1 MKRFKW
7 LLIPGI
13 ILSAVSGV
21 MLANLDNVS
30 AENNTRVCTSEY
42 FTDKYLGKI
51 ETSVN
56 GNVVTVRNVHG
67 LSYGYIIEGTS
78 EEVKGEPNA
87 GGTFTIDLSQGGSAE
102 IYFYLLEADEC
113 GAEAGVSIGNITVY
127 SGPSRN
133 NMYDNALCVNYRNK
147 YGNNTTMKDAVSY
160 CFEEIVSVQY
170 SYDQV
175 SEWVSAAENYYN
187 AINNVDN
194 SQNNNDQEGYYDD
207 VKNTGTLTCDAFSNN
222 NYETIHSF
230 NHVETTNENNCIT
243 TCEEHVEL
251 NFSDPVA
258 TQAGMCFQY
267 LIEIKSVVECDSNY
281 VAPPPSRP
289 AVCTPSA
296 SCSQPGWWG
305 DAGGP
310 NEDFD
315 SCVMECDGGEYTQSC
330 IDSCYNAVYE
340 EGTYSL
346 DVNNNETERAAMFNP
361 ATALLTID
369 SRPTA
374 IVSQVADSSC
384 IDINSVNYYDS
395 ASIQAYYEFRQQD
408 PGGYYNGGTWVPS
421 GNCPS
426 YIAPYYFQSY
436 SMTQRTIGMLRGLY
450 LPYNQM
456 TSYYY
461 ANNSTNGFLRS
472 VYKPGYI
479 WDVCHSSCTWVNL
492 CGANTVLTQGQA
504 EAQYQEELRK
514 YEAEKAACESK
525 AATCSNETTEY
536 KIVVDNLD
544 GNDSYNDNDKSD
556 WQEEFNSEQKLNSDK
571 VTGEFPDMVTLVDG
585 SCEDGEDDPWHYH
598 NIITFPGT
606 WINNKTGQ
614 TVHSIQPGHEDFYT
628 NIGNEYCTKLNS
640 VPVNTA
646 WYEWKVNQDE
656 KPLTDAEKQAIN
668 ADIEMNIRGS
678 IDNYGYF
685 GWNFDIEC
693 FYALIKDPSDC
704 VGEHCEQS
712 PNPSDP
718 DYPNPDDP
726 SDGGDDGGDGSN
738 GGESPITNFTFR
750 SISLDN
756 LFPSSE
762 AGQTTRDTGFNWS
775 CEATNLENPDY
786 IVQPVAL
793 REEIERLGDS
803 IYEGDEYL
811 DYHFVLTPETM
822 NKIRAYNKDVGSYT
836 EPTSTNEEGEGI
848 LNAGSNKTSGI
859 TVYRSYLIHRT
870 LNSNERL
877 KTGLIGCNNE
887 DNGQCNNTIVDNSC
901 YREYQTASQLLKGG
915 K

>member
-13 ILSAVSGV
+13 VLSAVSGV

-42 FTDKYLGKI
+42 FKDKYMDKI
-51 ETSVN
+51 ETSVD
-56 GNVVTVRNVHG
+56 GNVATIRNAQG
-67 LSYGYIIEGTS
+67 LTYGYISEGMS
-78 EEVKGEPNA
+78 EAVTGVPNA
-87 GGTFTIDLSQGGSAE
+87 SGTFTVTIPESGFVDIS
-102 IYFYLLEADEC
+102 FYLAAEEEC
-113 GAEAGVSIGNITVY
+113 GAPLGEYIGVITVY
-127 SGPSRN
+127 SGSSRN
-133 NMYDNALCVNYRNK
+133 NMYDNALCVNYRNT
-147 YGNNTTMKDAVSY
+147 YGNNATMRDAVSY
-160 CFEEIVSVQY
+160 CFEEEVSVQY
-170 SYDQV
+170 SYSQV
-175 SEWVSAAENYYN
+175 QEWIQLAEEYYN
-187 AINNVDN
+187 NLNSANN
-194 SQNNNDQEGYYDD
+194 SQANNNQEGYYED
-207 VKNTGTLTCDAFSNN
+207 VKNTGTLTCDAFSND

-230 NHVETTNENNCIT
+230 NHVETTTENNCVT

-281 VAPPPSRP
+281 IAPPPSRP
-289 AVCTPSA
+289 TVCTPYPY
-296 SCSQPGWWG
+296 CSLPSGWEG

-310 NEDFD
+310 SEDFD
-315 SCVMECDGGEYTQSC
+315 SCVMECDGGEYSQSC
-330 IDSCYNAVYE
+330 IDSCYNQVYGNE
-340 EGTYSL
+340 AYNEDVSDDLANRTSLFNSNYS
-346 DVNNNETERAAMFNP
+346 
-361 ATALLTID
+361 LLTIN

-374 IVSQVADSSC
+374 LQVVDNNCISTDNVSYY
-384 IDINSVNYYDS
+384 NSEQILALYN
-395 ASIQAYYEFRQQD
+395 FRQSN

-421 GNCPS
+421 GSCPS
-426 YIAPYYFQSY
+426 YIAPYYFSSY
-436 SMTQRTIGMLRGLY
+436 AMTQRTVGMLHGNIR
-450 LPYNQM
+450 PYNQH
-456 TSYYY
+456 SAYYY
-461 ANNSTNGFLRS
+461 VNPYTNGILRS
-472 VYKPGYI
+472 QYDYGG
-479 WDVCHSSCTWVNL
+479 VCQSTCYWINS
-492 CGANTVLTQGQA
+492 CGADTVLTAGQA
-504 EAQYQEELRK
+504 EEQYQEALRQ

-556 WQEEFNSEQKLNSDK
+556 WQEEFNSEQKLNSTN
-571 VTGEFPDMVTLVDG
+571 VTGDFPDMVILTDG

-640 VPVNTA
+640 IPVNTA

-656 KPLTDAEKQAIN
+656 RELTDAEKQEIN

-678 IDNYGYF
+678 IENYGYF

-704 VGEHCEQS
+704 VGDSC
-712 PNPSDP
+712 
-718 DYPNPDDP
+718 DDSL
-726 SDGGDDGGDGSN
+726 SDGGN
-738 GGESPITNFTFR
+738 TGGESGQDNGGASPTTNFTFR

-762 AGQTTRDTGFNWS
+762 AGETTRETGFNWS

-811 DYHFVLTPETM
+811 DYHIVLTPETM
-822 NKIRAYNKDVGSYT
+822 NKIRAYNNEVGTYT
-836 EPTSTNEEGEGI
+836 EPTSTSEEGEGI
-848 LNAGSNKTSGI
+848 LSAGSNKTSGI
-859 TVYRSYLIHRT
+859 TAYRSYLIHRV

-915 K
+915 R